1 MSPFTALPFLASKK
15 VPIYCWVDRMP
26 GGLVNLGVAGRTF
39 MICHPGRPV
48 EKDVVTIKMLME
60 DAQYIADI

>member
-1 MSPFTALPFLASKK
+1 
-15 VPIYCWVDRMP
+15 MP
-26 GGLVNLGVAGRTF
+26 GGLVNLGVAGRIF